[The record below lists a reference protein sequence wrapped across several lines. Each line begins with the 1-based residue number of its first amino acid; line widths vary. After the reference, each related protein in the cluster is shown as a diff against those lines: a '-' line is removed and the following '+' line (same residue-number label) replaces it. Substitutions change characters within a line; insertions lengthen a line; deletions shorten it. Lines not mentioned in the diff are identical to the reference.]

1 MMMTKQTR
9 LDPHEFTKAYQNY
22 ADKVRSAAEALA
34 IHGVE
39 SRQFQEAD
47 ARAEQAQEALRGK

>member
-1 MMMTKQTR
+1 MSKAAR
-9 LDPHEFTKAYQNY
+9 VDPHEFTKAYRDY
-22 ADKVRSAAEALA
+22 ADKVKSAAEALA
-34 IHGVE
+34 VHGVD

>member
-1 MMMTKQTR
+1 MAKGTR
-9 LDPHEFTKAYQNY
+9 IEPQEFTKAYLNY
-22 ADKVRSAAEALA
+22 ADKVKSAAEALA
-34 IHGVE
+34 IHGVD

>member
-1 MMMTKQTR
+1 MTKDSR
-9 LDPHEFTKAYQNY
+9 IDPHEFTKAYQNY
-22 ADKVRSAAEALA
+22 ADKVMSAAEALA
-34 IHGVE
+34 THGVD